1 MTSYNL
7 SELFEQ
13 VVARVPNAEALVTS
27 DKRLT
32 YSQLNERAN
41 RLANALRDLGIGESD
56 KVGLHLQNGSEYLEG
71 MLAAF
76 KLRAIPVN
84 INYRYVERELEH
96 LYSLTDLKA
105 LVVHRQYAPLVAA
118 IRPNVATLQSVIVV
132 DDGSGVEPGE
142 DTLFY
147 EPVLEAA
154 SASNDFPGRSGD
166 DLYISCTGGTTGM
179 PKGVVWRQEDIFF
192 ATMGGG
198 DPTTLLGPISLPEE
212 LTERVL
218 DPGIAAIVTPPLMHV
233 SAHWGAFQ
241 MMFGGGKVVLPPVG
255 SFSAAT
261 VWKLVEE
268 EQANLITLVG
278 DAMVRPMLD
287 AYAQAAKDGTPFDGS
302 SLLVLASGGALVSGA
317 TKTLAKE
324 LLPNVV
330 VVDGFGSTET
340 GVTGMSTGAGPAGRA
355 GTGFTM
361 DERMAVL
368 DDNLEPV
375 EPGSEVVGR
384 LARRGR
390 IPIGYY
396 KDPEKTAATFV
407 EKDGVRWVLPG
418 DLASVEADGEVI
430 LHGRGST
437 SINTG
442 GEKVFPEEVESALIE
457 HAAIADILVVGMPDE
472 RWGNRVVA
480 VAALRED
487 QQLCLDEV
495 KTFARNRLAG
505 YKVPRELVIVD
516 SIQRNPNGKADY
528 GWAREQA
535 EAAGAAA
542 HEAAHESAGVS
553 A

>member
-1 MTSYNL
+1 MSSYNL

-13 VVARVPNAEALVTS
+13 VVAKVPDAEALVTS
-27 DKRLT
+27 HRRLT
-32 YSQLNERAN
+32 YSQLDERAT
-41 RLANALRDLGIGESD
+41 RLANALRELGIGESD
-56 KVGLHLQNGSEYLEG
+56 KVGLHLQNGTEYIEG

-96 LYSLTDLKA
+96 LYNLTDLKA

-118 IRPNVATLQSVIVV
+118 IKANLKTLQSVIVV
-132 DDGSGVEPGE
+132 E
-142 DTLFY
+142 DESDTAVGPETLSY
-147 EPVLEAA
+147 EALLDEASVQA
-154 SASNDFPGRSGD
+154 DFPGRSGD
-166 DLYISCTGGTTGM
+166 DLYIACTGGTTGM
-179 PKGVVWRQEDIFF
+179 PKGVVWRQEDVFF

-198 DPTTLLGPISLPEE
+198 DPTTLLGPISSPDE
-212 LTERVL
+212 LSERVL
-218 DPGIAAIVTPPLMHV
+218 EPGISAIVTPPLMHV

-241 MMFGGGKVVLPPVG
+241 MIFGGGKVVLPAVG
-255 SFSAAT
+255 SFDAAN
-261 VWKLVEE
+261 VWKLVEAE
-268 EQANLITLVG
+268 KANLITLVG
-278 DAMVRPMLD
+278 DVMVRPMLET
-287 AYAQAAKDGTPFDGS
+287 YAEAAEAGKPFDGS
-302 SLLVLASGGALVSGA
+302 SLLVLASGGALVSSS
-317 TKTLAKE
+317 TKARAKA
-324 LLPNVV
+324 LLPNVA

-361 DERMAVL
+361 DDRMAVL

-375 EPGSEVVGR
+375 EPGSGVVGR

-390 IPIGYY
+390 IPVGYY
-396 KDPEKTAATFV
+396 NDPEKTAATFV

-418 DLASVEADGEVI
+418 DLASVEEGGEVV

-480 VAALRED
+480 VAALREGHD
-487 QQLCLDEV
+487 LCLDEL
-495 KTFARNRLAG
+495 KAFAKGRLAG
-505 YKVPRELVIVD
+505 YKAPRELVVVP

-535 EAAGAAA
+535 EAA
-542 HEAAHESAGVS
+542 HESAGAS

>member
-1 MTSYNL
+1 MSSYNL

-13 VVARVPNAEALVTS
+13 VVAKVPDAEALVTS
-27 DKRLT
+27 DRRLT
-32 YSQLNERAN
+32 YSQLDERAT

-56 KVGLHLQNGSEYLEG
+56 KVGLHLQNGTEYIEG

-96 LYSLTDLKA
+96 LYNLTDVKA

-118 IRPNVATLQSVIVV
+118 IKANVKTLQSVII
-132 DDGSGVEPGE
+132 VEDESDAAVGPE
-142 DTLFY
+142 TLSY
-147 EPVLEAA
+147 ETLLNEASVQA
-154 SASNDFPGRSGD
+154 DFPGRSGD
-166 DLYISCTGGTTGM
+166 DLYIACTGGTTGM
-179 PKGVVWRQEDIFF
+179 PKGVVWRQEDVFF

-198 DPTTLLGPISLPEE
+198 DPTTLLGPISSPEE

-218 DPGIAAIVTPPLMHV
+218 DPGISAIVTPPLMHV

-241 MMFGGGKVVLPPVG
+241 MMFGGGKVVLPAVG
-255 SFSAAT
+255 SFSAAK
-261 VWKLVEE
+261 VWNLVEDE
-268 EQANLITLVG
+268 KANLITLVG

-287 AYAQAAKDGTPFDGS
+287 TYAEALEAGKPFDGS
-302 SLLVLASGGALVSGA
+302 SLLVLASGGALVSSS
-317 TKTLAKE
+317 TKERAKE
-324 LLPNVV
+324 LLPNVA

-361 DERMAVL
+361 DDRMAVL
-368 DDNLEPV
+368 DDDLEPV
-375 EPGSEVVGR
+375 EPGSGMVGR

-390 IPIGYY
+390 IPVGYY
-396 KDPEKTAATFV
+396 NDPEKTAATFV
-407 EKDGVRWVLPG
+407 EKGGVRWVLPG
-418 DLASVEADGEVI
+418 DLASVEEGGEVV

-480 VAALRED
+480 VAALRAG
-487 QQLCLDEV
+487 QHLCLDEL
-495 KTFARNRLAG
+495 KAFAKGRLAG
-505 YKVPRELVIVD
+505 YKVPRELVVVS

-535 EAAGAAA
+535 EAASVSEGA
-542 HEAAHESAGVS
+542 SV
-553 A
+553 